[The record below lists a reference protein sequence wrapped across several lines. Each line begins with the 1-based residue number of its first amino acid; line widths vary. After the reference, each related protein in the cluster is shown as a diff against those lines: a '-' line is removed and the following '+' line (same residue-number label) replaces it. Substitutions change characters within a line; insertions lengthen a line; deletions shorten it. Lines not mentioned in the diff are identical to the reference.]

1 MWLIVFAVSILSC
14 IAGIVYLAGKTE
26 KIGIFSH
33 IEGRVISK
41 ALALLL
47 VLVFIA
53 ILCFVF
59 DLTNAIVIVIHV
71 AVFLLAGDLVS
82 SVVRKF
88 VPSYDNRITD
98 AVMLIL
104 CLLLF
109 IAGWN
114 LMHGMKETDYTL
126 ATDKKAG
133 DIVVA
138 HIADSHIGAG
148 FDAEG
153 FAKRLAVIEEKHP
166 DILVLTG
173 DFVDDSTTRDDMIGS
188 CKALGD
194 FKAKYGVYYCLGN
207 HDMGYRNGGSRGFTG
222 DEMLDELRKC
232 GVNVLL
238 DESVL
243 VDDRFYVI
251 GRLDAGYGQSKR
263 APLSQLIEDLD
274 KSKYMIVL
282 DHQPTDYEAEAATG
296 VDLVLS
302 GHTHGGQ
309 LFPLEYIQPLVSEN
323 DNVRGHEKINA
334 TDFIVTDGISDW
346 AIKFR
351 TGCASEYVLI
361 DVKER

>member
-1 MWLIVFAVSILSC
+1 MVLAVSILSC
-14 IAGIVYLAGKTE
+14 LAGIVYLAGKI
-26 KIGIFSH
+26 KKSGILFK
-33 IEGRVISK
+33 IEGRVISS
-41 ALALLL
+41 ALALLM

-53 ILCFVF
+53 ILCLVF
-59 DLTNAIVIVIHV
+59 DLTNTIVIVIHV

-82 SVVRKF
+82 FIVRKF
-88 VPSYDNRITD
+88 IPSYDHRITD
-98 AVMLIL
+98 AVMLLL
-104 CLLLF
+104 CLILF
-109 IAGWN
+109 IVGWN

-133 DIVVA
+133 DIVIA

-173 DFVDDSTTRDDMIGS
+173 DFVDDSTTRDDMIAS

-194 FKAKYGVYYCLGN
+194 VKTKYGVYYCLGN
-207 HDMGYRNGGSRGFTG
+207 HDMGYRSGESRDFTG
-222 DEMLDELRKC
+222 EEMLDELRSC

-238 DESVL
+238 DGSVL
-243 VDDRFYVI
+243 IDDRFYVI

-263 APLSQLIEDLD
+263 APLSELIAELD

-282 DHQPTDYEAEAATG
+282 DHQPTDYEAEAATS

-323 DNVRGHEKINA
+323 DNVRGHERIGD

-361 DVKER
+361 NVKER

>member
-14 IAGIVYLAGKTE
+14 IAGIVYLAA
-26 KIGIFSH
+26 KIKNSGILYK

-41 ALALLL
+41 ALALLM
-47 VLVFIA
+47 VLVIIA

-59 DLTNAIVIVIHV
+59 DLTNTIVIVIHI

-82 SVVRKF
+82 FIVRKF
-88 VPSYDNRITD
+88 YPAYDHRITD
-98 AVMLIL
+98 AIMLL
-104 CLLLF
+104 ACLVLL
-109 IAGWN
+109 IIGWN
-114 LMHGMKETDYTL
+114 LMHGMKETDYVLT
-126 ATDKKAG
+126 TDKKAG
-133 DIVVA
+133 DLIIA

-148 FDAEG
+148 FDAKG
-153 FAKRLAVIEEKHP
+153 FAKRLSVIEEKHP

-173 DFVDDSTTRDDMIGS
+173 DFVDDGTTKEDMIAS
-188 CKALGD
+188 CKALGA

-207 HDMGYRNGGSRGFTG
+207 HDRGYRDGGSRGFTG
-222 DEMLDELRKC
+222 DELLDELRKC

-243 VDDRFYVI
+243 IDDRFYVI
-251 GRLDAGYGQSKR
+251 GRLDSGYGQSVR
-263 APLSQLIEDLD
+263 QPLSELIKDLD
-274 KSKYMIVL
+274 KSKYMIAL

-309 LFPLEYIQPLVSEN
+309 LFPLEYIQPLVSQN
-323 DNVRGHEKINA
+323 DNVRGHERINA

-346 AIKFR
+346 AIMFR
-351 TGCASEYVLI
+351 TGCASEYVMI
-361 DVKER
+361 NVKER